1 MAALDGWNGAL
12 LLESV
17 GSGKTWIALAVA
29 AHCRGP
35 VVAIVPAILRAQWED
50 AAARAKVALH
60 LWTHERASRG
70 AVPRIRSSLV
80 VIDEA
85 HRLRDTATRRVRT
98 LAPWLVGRRTLLL
111 TATPIVNRLDDLITL
126 LRLVL
131 PEDALALDGIKRL
144 QDLALCTR
152 PPAALRRVAIR
163 TAMPM
168 STVIDRRITMLH
180 PDEAE
185 RDRTAAAVAAIDQL
199 ELSVNVTTR
208 RLLISVLLDAAA
220 SSDAAFYHALKRY
233 RALLLQSRDAGGV
246 SRSKLRQFAG
256 ESLDQLVFWP
266 LLTDGNGPTDLPLA
280 DIGRVEVLL
289 AGPPNDEPWIRA
301 LAAQCDGAR
310 PTICFTRHRATAHR
324 LRIALG
330 DDTAWITGSAAGIG
344 PHRIPRATILA
355 AFGPDRAAWQIR
367 RAVPR
372 MLMATDVA
380 AEGLDLQSAGR
391 IVHVDLPWTATRM
404 EQREGRLLRLGQ
416 QYPHVEVVVRMAGPA
431 VEAAMAPHARV
442 RRKRSL
448 ADEWL
453 QSLAVCDR
461 TVEDPPANSLPLVA
475 GVADGAGAADVVA
488 VRLARDG
495 CTGAV
500 LLVRERNDAWRAD
513 NGAVEALIE
522 RARTASPATIDP
534 VSSTIALTDAL
545 RATAAASTMDYCAAP
560 ALVSRIHRLA
570 RQAAAKRDGHVL
582 QQLDRL
588 LRFAT
593 TPPTL
598 GGRTIIA
605 KLQELS
611 DREFVRCDVPDMVPR
626 GAVRANVIAAVFIRS
641 GGADTPV

>member
-1 MAALDGWNGAL
+1 
-12 LLESV
+12 
-17 GSGKTWIALAVA
+17 
-29 AHCRGP
+29 
-35 VVAIVPAILRAQWED
+35 
-50 AAARAKVALH
+50 
-60 LWTHERASRG
+60 
-70 AVPRIRSSLV
+70 
-80 VIDEA
+80 
-85 HRLRDTATRRVRT
+85 
-98 LAPWLVGRRTLLL
+98 
-111 TATPIVNRLDDLITL
+111 
-126 LRLVL
+126 
-131 PEDALALDGIKRL
+131 
-144 QDLALCTR
+144 
-152 PPAALRRVAIR
+152 
-163 TAMPM
+163 
-168 STVIDRRITMLH
+168 
-180 PDEAE
+180 
-185 RDRTAAAVAAIDQL
+185 
-199 ELSVNVTTR
+199 
-208 RLLISVLLDAAA
+208 
-220 SSDAAFYHALKRY
+220 
-233 RALLLQSRDAGGV
+233 
-246 SRSKLRQFAG
+246 RQFAG

-372 MLMATDVA
+372 MLMA
-380 AEGLDLQSAGR
+380 
-391 IVHVDLPWTATRM
+391 
-404 EQREGRLLRLGQ
+404 
-416 QYPHVEVVVRMAGPA
+416 
-431 VEAAMAPHARV
+431 
-442 RRKRSL
+442 
-448 ADEWL
+448 
-453 QSLAVCDR
+453 
-461 TVEDPPANSLPLVA
+461 
-475 GVADGAGAADVVA
+475 ADVVA

-513 NGAVEALIE
+513 NGAVEALIK

-626 GAVRANVIAAVFIRS
+626 GAV
-641 GGADTPV
+641 